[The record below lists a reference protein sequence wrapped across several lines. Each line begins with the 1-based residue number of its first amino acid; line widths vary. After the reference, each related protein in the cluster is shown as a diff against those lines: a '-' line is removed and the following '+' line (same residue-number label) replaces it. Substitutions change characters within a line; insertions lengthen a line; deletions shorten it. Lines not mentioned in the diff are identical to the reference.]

1 VLLKASL
8 EDFMRIIQND
18 IANNF
23 GYSDD
28 DVIRSLRECLQ
39 KLQNEGRILPSEP
52 NQGELPVQELGP
64 SLRRSMKDIR
74 MDIEE
79 LYSRSS
85 RTNCKSN

>member
-1 VLLKASL
+1 
-8 EDFMRIIQND
+8 MRIIQTD

-28 DVIRSLRECLQ
+28 EVIRSLRESLQ
-39 KLQNEGRILPSEP
+39 KLQDDGTDIPSDP
-52 NQGELPVQELGP
+52 KKGELPVQELGP

-85 RTNCKSN
+85 RTNCKFN